1 MKLEKLLKTALD
13 ELRMQMLGA
22 QVLFGFQFH
31 TCFQEGFRDFPL
43 ATRAADAAAL
53 CLIVVTLGF
62 LIAAPAQHRLT
73 ERGCVT
79 PRILAVTTRFAELAL
94 FPFSLTMGCDFFV
107 VLSRYFGMQT
117 ALIGGIGATILAL
130 GAWYGSCQILRP
142 RRKENIMRMKMDS
155 TTSLHGKIDEM
166 LTEARVILP
175 GAQALLGFQ
184 FIVTLTKPFGQLP
197 RAMQLVHFGALAA
210 IALSIMLLIAP
221 AAIHRM
227 AFKGEDVERFHT
239 IGSTIVTLALIPLI
253 IGLTGDF
260 YIATAIMLKNEAIAL
275 AGAGAILL
283 LLISLWYV
291 LPLFLRAKYRAE

>member
-31 TCFQEGFRDFPL
+31 TCFQEGFKDFPL
-43 ATRAADAAAL
+43 VTRAADAAAL
-53 CLIVVTLGF
+53 GLITITLGF
-62 LIAAPAQHRLT
+62 LVAAPAQHRLT
-73 ERGCVT
+73 ERGRAT
-79 PRILAVTTRFAELAL
+79 PRTLAVTTLFAELAL
-94 FPFSLTMGCDFFV
+94 FPFSLAMGCDFFV
-107 VLSRYFGMQT
+107 VLSRYFGTQT
-117 ALIGGIGATILAL
+117 ALIGGIGATVMAWSV
-130 GAWYGSCQILRP
+130 WYGLCVILSMQ
-142 RRKENIMRMKMDS
+142 RKENTMKMQMDG

-184 FIVTLTKPFGQLP
+184 FIVTLTKPFTELP
-197 RAMQLVHFGALAA
+197 RTMQLIHFGALAA
-210 IALSIMLLIAP
+210 IALSIVLLIAP

-227 AFKGEDVERFHT
+227 TFKGEDVERFHT
-239 IGSTIVTLALIPLI
+239 IGSTIVTLALVPLV

-275 AGAGAILL
+275 AGAATVLL